1 MTAHFNTEVW
11 LSPIH
16 TVAPSNLCFHEVH
29 CGLFWDQFP
38 MGNTEY
44 SEEGKVPEAT
54 CYRGYGMYCQRS
66 LLQFTSDILRE
77 NLTCFTFTI
86 LDICRSV
93 QQVFL
98 FCLFCLFLFSFFPT
112 SASQHPLQVWKD
124 KKSQVNLIPLDRS
137 LHCGPASWPSLS
149 RCVMYVVRQM
159 VTVVV
164 VVFSLLLQ
172 NLMLFF
178 FFSFSFFKN
187 DKSSVFLLA
196 AESFDLLKE

>member
-44 SEEGKVPEAT
+44 SEEGKVPEVT

-98 FCLFCLFLFSFFPT
+98 FCLFFVCFCLVFFLP
-112 SASQHPLQVWKD
+112 V
-124 KKSQVNLIPLDRS
+124 QVNTPCRFERTRSHKLTSFPLIAP
-137 LHCGPASWPSLS
+137 
-149 RCVMYVVRQM
+149 Y
-159 VTVVV
+159 TVAQPHGLVCQGV
-164 VVFSLLLQ
+164 WC
-172 NLMLFF
+172 M
-178 FFSFSFFKN
+178 SFGRWWQ
-187 DKSSVFLLA
+187 
-196 AESFDLLKE
+196 